1 MHLPRSK
8 TTFLVRTLIRQQLVP
23 ILCVFLAF
31 SAEVFIFNLP
41 YWLTRNA
48 MPVQAVNEGLGPGLV
63 QIGDGKA
70 RVTDPAQ
77 AWMDISASDR
87 IEYLYLNPGTGRQQR
102 SLSSDAKS
110 LSWTTSTKKP
120 TESGWYHSTAPIMFS
135 PDNEMTRY
143 SHIGGGATN
152 VRLIYKANVNDTFTI
167 PSFTVNPRVPFRLSW
182 PRVALEAVLVL
193 LIVCFRPNSPLY
205 RRRLASGD
213 IVCWA
218 GMFILLIIEICA
230 VIKLWLIAGG
240 SDTPIGLDRLGNGQF
255 FDNGQYNHMADA
267 LINGHVALDM
277 PVNKDL
283 AALSNPYDT
292 WARTQIAAT
301 GRDRTPILFDTAF
314 KSGKYYSYFGVLP
327 ALFMFA
333 PFKMITGAELSVGS
347 AILILAL
354 INTIMSMV
362 VAIQI
367 ARLFS
372 RSKSSCSLGAVML
385 ISCAIFMGLQIIN
398 LVPVRLFY
406 QIPQTMARAFVL
418 IAISCWVQSKLSG
431 LNKAWLALGSLAMA
445 MTLGCRPQFMLAAIV
460 AIPLFW
466 EEIRGLW
473 LQGRTGVRGLAREAG
488 VWACAL
494 LPVLLVFAPLLA
506 YNKVRFGSY
515 LDFGSN
521 YNLTGFDMPN
531 SSLPYTQ
538 LFPMIFLYFLQP
550 PVISTFFPLVAKTPQ
565 PLPLWAPM
573 QNSYGGYL
581 TTIAP
586 FALILFLLP
595 KWRVCLKTHRVSSLC
610 WFLGFYAVVVFF
622 FDVHAVGYDARYL
635 VDWGWALM
643 LLFAMLFMSID
654 SERKI
659 DVPKNVVSTG
669 ETDCAECLGAFTEL
683 SRVMIGLVTAGM
695 ALGVILNLLQLQAVE
710 GTSLWWDV
718 YSWFLFV

>member
-23 ILCVFLAF
+23 ILCVLLAF

-63 QIGDGKA
+63 RIGDGKA
-70 RVTDPAQ
+70 RVSDPEQ

-87 IEYLYLNPGTGRQQR
+87 IEYLYLNHGSGSQER
-102 SLSSDAKS
+102 SSSSDAKS

-120 TESGWYHSTAPIMFS
+120 TDSGWYPSTATIMFS

-143 SHIGGGATN
+143 SHIGGGVTD
-152 VRLIYKANVNDTFTI
+152 VRLTYKVKADDTFTI
-167 PSFTVNPRVPFRLSW
+167 PSFTANPRVPFRVSR

-193 LIVCFRPNSPLY
+193 LIICFRPDSPLY

-213 IVCWA
+213 IVCWV
-218 GMFILLIIEICA
+218 GMLILLVGEMCA
-230 VIKLWLIAGG
+230 VVKLWLIAGG
-240 SDTPIGLDRLGNGQF
+240 SNTPTGLVLLDNGLF

-267 LINGHVALDM
+267 LINGHVDLGM

-301 GRDRTPILFDTAF
+301 SGDRTPILWDTAF

-327 ALFMFA
+327 ALFMFV
-333 PFKMITGAELSVGS
+333 PFKLITGSDLSVGS

-354 INTIMSMV
+354 INTILSMM
-362 VAIQI
+362 VAVQI

-372 RSKSSCSLGAVML
+372 RSKSSCSLGAAML
-385 ISCAIFMGLQIIN
+385 ISCAIFMGLQIMN
-398 LVPVRLFY
+398 LVPVRFFY
-406 QIPQTMARAFVL
+406 QLPQTMARAFVL

-473 LQGRTGVRGLAREAG
+473 LQGQTGIRGLVREVG
-488 VWACAL
+488 IWACAL
-494 LPVLLVFAPLLA
+494 VPVFLVFAPLLA

-515 LDFGSN
+515 LDFGAN

-550 PVISTFFPLVAKTPQ
+550 PVISTLFPLLTKTPQ
-565 PLPLWAPM
+565 FLPLWAPM

-586 FALILFLLP
+586 FALILFMMP
-595 KWRVCLKTHRVSSLC
+595 KWRIRLRMHRVSSLC
-610 WFLGFYAVVVFF
+610 WFLGFYALVVFC
-622 FDVHAVGYDARYL
+622 FDVHVVGYDSRYL
-635 VDWGWALM
+635 VDCGWALM
-643 LLFAMLFMSID
+643 LLFAMLFLSID
-654 SERKI
+654 SERKT
-659 DVPKNVVSTG
+659 DESKNVVSVS
-669 ETDCAECLGAFTEL
+669 ETDCKEHLGAFTEL
-683 SRVMIGLVTAGM
+683 SRVTIGLVTAGM
-695 ALGVILNLLQLQAVE
+695 ALGVILNFFQLQAVE
-710 GTSLWWDV
+710 GTPLWWDV